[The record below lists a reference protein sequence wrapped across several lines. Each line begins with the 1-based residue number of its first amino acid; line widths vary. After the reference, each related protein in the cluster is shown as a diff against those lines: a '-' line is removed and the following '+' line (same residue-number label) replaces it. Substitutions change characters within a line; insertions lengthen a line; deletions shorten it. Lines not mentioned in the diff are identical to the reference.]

1 MKRLIVSNI
10 FYSLIEKFVLIGFQF
25 ITSIIIIRNL
35 PREDYGIIGVVAGY
49 FVFLNL
55 LNISMESIILRD
67 HKNYEGK
74 EKEILSNFLIFNI
87 IKSMIFLFFA
97 IVLSVLLINMF
108 EKIEFIYSI
117 FSITTLLIAESLVA
131 PFVIYF
137 TAKFNQ
143 QLVTKISIAKATLN
157 LLLTIGLFMYPTLEY
172 ILIKDIFVSFFYV
185 SVWFYLVYKYLDF
198 SLYYLSLKEFDFQF
212 IKKSF
217 FGFSLWS
224 HLIGSVTNFIYKSD
238 TFFLSMFVG
247 LTTIGNY
254 NIALNSANIA
264 NIIPGILG
272 YQNGVALSHVKNDIK
287 KAKRIT
293 IQFLKLSFLIG
304 IVTLLGFY
312 LFGNYYIYLITG
324 EYNEDIYFYMMCI
337 VTGLVIVKTFASP
350 FSAYLTII
358 FDIKEYFVNVIL
370 KISIFSTIIYLIGAM
385 LEGTNGVA
393 IGNIIIGIMFFMLTL
408 KNFIIEVRNV

>member
-1 MKRLIVSNI
+1 MKKLIISNI
-10 FYSLIEKFVLIGFQF
+10 FYSLIEKFILIGFQF

-49 FVFLNL
+49 FVFLSFF
-55 LNISMESIILRD
+55 NISMESIILRD
-67 HKNYEGK
+67 HKSYEGK

-87 IKSMIFLFFA
+87 FKSIMFLFFA
-97 IVLSVLLINMF
+97 IVLSVILINIF
-108 EKIEFIYSI
+108 QKTKFIYSI
-117 FSITTLLIAESLVA
+117 FSITILLIAESLVA

-143 QLVTKISIAKATLN
+143 KLVTKISTIKATLN
-157 LLLTIGLFMYPTLEY
+157 LLLTIGLFMYPTLQY
-172 ILIKDIFVSFFYV
+172 ILVKDVFVSLFYV

-198 SLYYLSLKEFDFQF
+198 SLYHLSLKEFDFQF

-304 IVTLLGFY
+304 IVTYWDFICLE
-312 LFGNYYIYLITG
+312 I
-324 EYNEDIYFYMMCI
+324 
-337 VTGLVIVKTFASP
+337 
-350 FSAYLTII
+350 
-358 FDIKEYFVNVIL
+358 
-370 KISIFSTIIYLIGAM
+370 IIYI
-385 LEGTNGVA
+385 
-393 IGNIIIGIMFFMLTL
+393 
-408 KNFIIEVRNV
+408 